1 MDICKRGKNSPSIG
15 IKRKW
20 HLYDLSN
27 FENATVMPVPA
38 AYNDLTAD
46 RQIREHVGWF
56 INDKIVGIH
65 IGGHLPFEID
75 ITNQILFDGENRLTV
90 AVNNTMTSGTIPPGE
105 FRYIQKEYGGSKQ
118 YSEGFFKQ
126 TWNFDFFNYAGILRP
141 VYIIRKPFA
150 HIEDISIE
158 AEANGTFRYKVY
170 TISSSQLATI
180 QVTVIDRYGIV
191 IFKSN
196 QQGYSGHIDNIQP
209 WWPRDMGAPV
219 LYNFVVQL
227 SISGILIDVYRLW
240 FGFRTI
246 SLSENQTFINGKPFY
261 CHGFG
266 MHEDFELH
274 GRGYNPVV
282 LTKDLNMLEWMNG
295 NCYRTSHYPYS
306 EEMAFEADRRGIAV
320 ITETPAVGLSY
331 FTKQNQLLHAEMIRE
346 LIERDRNHPS
356 TIMWSLANEPASSDP
371 AARLYFSELINLTRS
386 IDRTRPITAVLA
398 RSFDADQVAGL
409 LDLICINR
417 YFGWYIDIGY
427 LETVNHSWIFEMKN
441 WKSRYNK
448 PIIVA
453 EYGAEA
459 LPGLNQEPSRVFS
472 EQYQRELLEQT
483 HHAFDILRKNHI
495 ITGEMIWNLAD
506 FMTADGVTRAVGN
519 HKGVLTRNRQPKMA
533 AYILKKRYKNLE
545 EITT

>member
-1 MDICKRGKNSPSIG
+1 
-15 IKRKW
+15 
-20 HLYDLSN
+20 
-27 FENATVMPVPA
+27 
-38 AYNDLTAD
+38 
-46 RQIREHVGWF
+46 F

-65 IGGHLPFEID
+65 VGGHLPFEID
-75 ITNQILFDGENRLTV
+75 ITNHVLFDDENRLTV
-90 AVNNTMTSGTIPPGE
+90 AVNNTLTSETIPPGE
-105 FRYIQKEYGGSKQ
+105 FRYVQKQRDGRKQ
-118 YSEGFFKQ
+118 YSDGFFKQ

-141 VYIIRKPFA
+141 VYITRKPFTY
-150 HIEDISIE
+150 IEDISIK
-158 AEANGTFRYKVY
+158 AGANGSFAYKVY
-170 TISSSQLATI
+170 TVSGTQLATI
-180 QVTVIDRYGIV
+180 KVTVMDKDGTV
-191 IFKSN
+191 IFKSD
-196 QQGYSGHIDNIQP
+196 QYHYIGCIENIKP

-219 LYNFVVQL
+219 LYNFMVQL
-227 SISGILIDVYRLW
+227 SISDVLIDVYRLW

-246 SLSENQTFINGKPFY
+246 SLSKNQTFINGKPFY

-306 EEMAFEADRRGIAV
+306 EEMAYEADRREI
-320 ITETPAVGLSY
+320 
-331 FTKQNQLLHAEMIRE
+331 IRE

-356 TIMWSLANEPASSDP
+356 TIMWSLANEPVSSDP
-371 AARLYFSELINLTRS
+371 AARLYFSELINWTRALDPS
-386 IDRTRPITAVLA
+386 RPVTAVLA
-398 RSFDADQVAGL
+398 QSFDVDQVADL

-417 YFGWYIDIGY
+417 YFGWYIDHGY
-427 LETVNHSWIFEMKN
+427 LETVNHSWIFEMNN
-441 WKSRYNK
+441 WKLRYNK
-448 PIIVA
+448 PIIVS

-459 LPGLNQEPSRVFS
+459 LPGFNQEPSRAFS

-483 HHAFDILRKNHI
+483 HHAFDILQKNHI

-519 HKGVLTRNRQPKMA
+519 HKGVLTRTRQPKMA

-545 EITT
+545 KEMEYLK